1 MTVSVLCLYVMV
13 PWVGLQCV
21 VVAFLVILNYFACDF
36 ILSIILKAH
45 TVIIINRALLEARKT
60 NVLPWPYCYP
70 DRNPIEHICD
80 VNVRKF

>member
-1 MTVSVLCLYVMV
+1 MV

-21 VVAFLVILNYFACDF
+21 VVALPGHTQLLSCDF

-60 NVLPWPYCYP
+60 NVLTWPYCYP

-80 VNVRKF
+80 VIVRKF